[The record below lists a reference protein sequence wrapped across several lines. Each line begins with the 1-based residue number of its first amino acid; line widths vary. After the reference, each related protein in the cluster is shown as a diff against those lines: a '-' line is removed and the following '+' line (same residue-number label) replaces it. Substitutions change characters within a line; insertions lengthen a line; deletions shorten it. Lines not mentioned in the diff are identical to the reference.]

1 MRVLTWIT
9 WLFVS
14 LLGAV
19 DAAASETSGV
29 VEVDLVFPRNDTY
42 APAPYVPIVFAV
54 RNPELATLLGLHLSF
69 QVWNITNG
77 SIVDEGS
84 FGDHYR
90 DGTLNW
96 TDTSSS
102 DPELVYRHY
111 TELNIEGK
119 WMLNWFLRWS
129 NCTYDPLR
137 EIHYRDSQGQRFG
150 SGIKFTTK
158 KTAQG
163 IDLVD
168 ATKDQSCPGDQGI
181 AVNVVDTTKVT
192 GGSYGV
198 GEQCAIL
205 DNSTVTPTPCQ
216 VKIDAA
222 SATSMAVA
230 LTASL
235 CSDENLM
242 WVEAGRAPEPEISCP
257 VDESAAHQLLV
268 GGLTCLMAAIG
279 ALSYLLL

>member
-1 MRVLTWIT
+1 MRVLTWVT

-14 LLGAV
+14 LVGAV
-19 DAAASETSGV
+19 DAAASDTSGV

-42 APAPYVPIVFAV
+42 APEPYFPIVFAV
-54 RNPELATLLGLHLSF
+54 QNPELATLLSLRLGF
-69 QVWNITNG
+69 EVWNITNG

-84 FGDHYR
+84 FGDYYKR
-90 DGTLNW
+90 STLNW

-111 TELNIEGK
+111 TEFKTEGK
-119 WMLNWFLRWS
+119 WMLVWNLIWS

-137 EIHYRDSQGQRFG
+137 EIYYQKGHSQT
-150 SGIKFTTK
+150 SGVTFTTK

-198 GEQCAIL
+198 GEQCAVL
-205 DNSTVTPTPCQ
+205 DNSTVTPTPCR
-216 VKIDAA
+216 VDIDSTAA
-222 SATSMAVA
+222 SSIAAA

-257 VDESAAHQLLV
+257 VDESAAQQLLV
-268 GGLTCLMAAIG
+268 GGLTCLMVAIG
-279 ALSYLLL
+279 ALGYLLL